1 MPDTAERRQVKSI
14 LQRSGKF
21 TLMVFDHRQKQN
33 SSIHQQL
40 KELTMDVR
48 YTHPRLL
55 TICPVRSC
63 LLMEAGW
70 ADRFAIKIR
79 INRKYQT

>member
-1 MPDTAERRQVKSI
+1 
-14 LQRSGKF
+14 
-21 TLMVFDHRQKQN
+21 
-33 SSIHQQL
+33 
-40 KELTMDVR
+40 MDVR

-70 ADRFAIKIR
+70 ADRFAINLR
-79 INRKYQT
+79 INSKYQT